1 MAGHR
6 ASRALGTGGLAAAS
20 SLLRGDHRDGGALLM
35 GLAPRVVADLV

>member
-6 ASRALGTGGLAAAS
+6 AIRARGTPELVAAS
-20 SLLRGDHRDGGALLM
+20 SLLSGDHRDGGALLM